1 MRLETEA
8 YHKLLSMIFKLILE
22 RGIKGL
28 TMDTVASSLSIS
40 KRTLYEIFD
49 SKSDMIVKTMSHMNE
64 MRRKVAN
71 EAYLSA
77 PNSLIGILRIFFI
90 QREFICNVNVNFFRD
105 MDQISPDIRE
115 YYREQSE
122 RNIVNSQY
130 FFKQGIEEGV
140 LRDDIDFT
148 VQFRIL
154 EIQMES
160 LKRMEEHFP
169 PEITLIRAY
178 DAIYVGFLRGIVS
191 PKGMEMLDE
200 IIKDPTSIKQEIE
213 KYLYRH
219 EVEN

>member
-1 MRLETEA
+1 MRLETEM
-8 YHKLLSMIFKLILE
+8 YHKLLSMIFQLILE

-28 TMDTVASSLSIS
+28 TMDSVASSLSIS
-40 KRTLYEIFD
+40 KRTLYEIFE

-64 MRRKVAN
+64 KRHKVAK

-77 PNSLIGILRIFFI
+77 PNSLIGILRIFLI
-90 QREFICNVNVNFFRD
+90 QREFICKVNVNFFRD
-105 MDQISPDIRE
+105 MDQISHDVRE

-122 RNIVNSQY
+122 RNIVNIQC

-148 VQFRIL
+148 VQYRIL

-191 PKGMEMLDE
+191 SKGMEMLDE
-200 IIKDPTSIKQEIE
+200 IIKDPTSIMQEI
-213 KYLYRH
+213 
-219 EVEN
+219 

>member
-8 YHKLLSMIFKLILE
+8 YHKLLSMIFQLILE

-64 MRRKVAN
+64 KRHKVAE

-90 QREFICNVNVNFFRD
+90 QREFVCNVNVNFFRD
-105 MDQISPDIRE
+105 MDLISPDIKE
-115 YYREQSE
+115 YYRQQSE
-122 RNIVNSQY
+122 RTLANSQR
-130 FFKQGIEEGV
+130 FFAQGVEEGV
-140 LRDDIDFT
+140 LRDDVDFA

-154 EIQMES
+154 QIQMES

-169 PEITLIRAY
+169 PEISLIRAY
-178 DAIYVGFLRGIVS
+178 DAIFVGFLRGIVS
-191 PKGMEMLDE
+191 EKGMKMLDE
-200 IIKDPTSIKQEIE
+200 ILKNPTPFKQEIE
-213 KYLYRH
+213 KYLYKH

>member
-1 MRLETEA
+1 MKMKTEA
-8 YHKLLSMIFKLILE
+8 YHKLLSMIFQLILE

-28 TMDTVASSLSIS
+28 TMDSVASSLSIS
-40 KRTLYEIFD
+40 KRTLYEIFE
-49 SKSDMIVKTMSHMNE
+49 SKSDMIVKTMSYMNE
-64 MRRKVAN
+64 VRRKVTY
-71 EAYLSA
+71 EAYMSA
-77 PNSLIGILRIFFI
+77 PNSLNGILRIFLL

-105 MDQISPDIRE
+105 MDQISRDIRE
-115 YYREQSE
+115 NYREESE
-122 RNIVNSQY
+122 RNIVDSQN
-130 FFKQGIEEGV
+130 FIKQGIEEGV

-191 PKGMEMLDE
+191 AKGMEMLDE
-200 IIKDPTSIKQEIE
+200 IIKDPTKIKQEIE
-213 KYLYRH
+213 KYLYKN

>member
-8 YHKLLSMIFKLILE
+8 YHKLLSMIFQLILE

-28 TMDTVASSLSIS
+28 TMDSVASSLSIS

-115 YYREQSE
+115 YYREQSTS
-122 RNIVNSQY
+122 RC
-130 FFKQGIEEGV
+130 
-140 LRDDIDFT
+140 
-148 VQFRIL
+148 
-154 EIQMES
+154 S
-160 LKRMEEHFP
+160 L
-169 PEITLIRAY
+169 
-178 DAIYVGFLRGIVS
+178 GFLRFRWS
-191 PKGMEMLDE
+191 
-200 IIKDPTSIKQEIE
+200 
-213 KYLYRH
+213 R
-219 EVEN
+219 

>member
-8 YHKLLSMIFKLILE
+8 YHKLLSMIFQLILE

-28 TMDTVASSLSIS
+28 TMDSVASSLSIS

-64 MRRKVAN
+64 KRHKVAE

-90 QREFICNVNVNFFRD
+90 QREFVCNVNVNFFRD
-105 MDQISPDIRE
+105 MDLISPDIKE
-115 YYREQSE
+115 YYRQQSE
-122 RNIVNSQY
+122 RTLANSQR
-130 FFKQGIEEGV
+130 FFAQGVEEGV
-140 LRDDIDFT
+140 LRDDVDFA

-154 EIQMES
+154 QIQMES

-213 KYLYRH
+213 KYLYKH